1 MQRLATLPRQLLWF
15 MLVGALSTVLQTIVY
30 VGVRL
35 VVPATWASWIALLAI
50 TPLNT
55 EAHRRITFNVKT
67 SAVGRLHTEAGL
79 TSVAVYLANLVVGP
93 WFIGIAGP
101 DPTSLEEAMILALTG
116 SLIGG
121 LRYLLLRGWVFAQ
134 HRHQP
139 KAGRPGDIPGMS
151 GVEPNAVLGNGAEPN
166 AVLGNGAEP
175 NAVLGNGAEPNA
187 VLGNGA
193 EPNAAAV
200 NGTEKT
206 NSSEPARAGATVRS
220 GQAGAPAPSGQ
231 AGDGEAGDG
240 EGGRDDRDKPVRI
253 YPLGLR
259 LLRRRGRRCLTVAG
273 SRLRRARRS
282 PAGRRSSA
290 PDQRPAS
297 TR

>member
-93 WFIGIAGP
+93 WFTGIAGP

-139 KAGRPGDIPGMS
+139 QAGRPGDIPGMS
-151 GVEPNAVLGNGAEPN
+151 
-166 AVLGNGAEP
+166 GAEP

>member
-1 MQRLATLPRQLLWF
+1 MPRLATLPRQLLWF
-15 MLVGALSTVLQTIVY
+15 MLVGALSTVLQTLVY
-30 VGVRL
+30 VAVRL
-35 VVPATWASWIALLAI
+35 VVPATGASWIALLAI

-55 EAHRRITFNVKT
+55 EAHRRVTFNVKT

-79 TSVAVYLANLVVGP
+79 TSVAVYLANLAVAP
-93 WFIGIAGP
+93 WFAGIAGP
-101 DPTSLEEAMILALTG
+101 NPTSFEEAMILALTG

-134 HRHQP
+134 HRHQTP
-139 KAGRPGDIPGMS
+139 VTPGSEPSVPAQPPVGGGIPEMS
-151 GVEPNAVLGNGAEPN
+151 GAQAVAATGREPDRG
-166 AVLGNGAEP
+166 
-175 NAVLGNGAEPNA
+175 
-187 VLGNGA
+187 
-193 EPNAAAV
+193 
-200 NGTEKT
+200 
-206 NSSEPARAGATVRS
+206 RS
-220 GQAGAPAPSGQ
+220 GAAKSEAP
-231 AGDGEAGDG
+231 ET
-240 EGGRDDRDKPVRI
+240 GGRTKARRI

-259 LLRRRGRRCLTVAG
+259 LLRRRGRRCLTIAG